1 MEFINRIILRGIV
14 GTAKIQQVQGLTLAN
29 FTVVTEYAYRNR
41 GGKPTIDTTWHNVH
55 AFEGKN
61 ICLEGLEKGAL
72 VEVEGRLRAV
82 RYTDATGADRT
93 TYEVAASKVSVI
105 DDGKHAQAVQV

>member
-1 MEFINRIILRGIV
+1 M
-14 GTAKIQQVQGLTLAN
+14 GTAKFQQVQELIMAN

-41 GGKPTIDTTWHNVH
+41 GGEPTIETTWHNVH

-82 RYTDATGADRT
+82 RYTDATGVDRT
-93 TYEVAASKVSVI
+93 TYEVAASKVSVVE
-105 DDGKHAQAVQV
+105 K